1 MATRGFGYKYSIKY
15 IFKHILEI
23 NIVKIIIGQLEIIYK
38 SIYPVTSGQSCK
50 WELYF
55 IGLLCHFIVHLI
67 SWTLPS
73 WK

>member
-50 WELYF
+50 
-55 IGLLCHFIVHLI
+55 
-67 SWTLPS
+67 
-73 WK
+73 